1 MPSLSPI
8 ARKILNT
15 LRIHGMLTRA
25 QLSRLTEASL
35 TKVTDAT
42 RQLVHMGLVNE
53 CEGAS
58 SGGRRPTLLRIKSDL
73 CHTLGIDVGTQN
85 LRAVVVDTAG
95 RVAAHAHRREPLR
108 FNRTISMD
116 DVLSVAGDALER
128 ASISK
133 ELIKGIGIGITGIVD
148 ELNGTCLFMPNA
160 QQWRGFPVVRL
171 LREAW
176 MIPNVYITDSV
187 RGMALAE
194 MRYGLGR
201 GIDNFVLVNIGV
213 GLGAG
218 IVVNGKVVTGSRG
231 IAGEIGHIYVG
242 ESNGICCC
250 GNHGCLESIASG
262 WALSRQVAKAVG
274 KGVVTSIKSG
284 STPDGA
290 DLISDVID
298 AAKSGDKF
306 ALNMLDEA
314 ADYISIGI
322 SALINL
328 LSPQRIII
336 GGGLAEGA
344 GSLLLDPLIRKT
356 KARSLPWV
364 QSDIDIRLSE
374 LGQYSAARGAATM
387 AMDRVF
393 AEDWDSLFRP
403 N

>member
-1 MPSLSPI
+1 
-8 ARKILNT
+8 
-15 LRIHGMLTRA
+15 
-25 QLSRLTEASL
+25 
-35 TKVTDAT
+35 
-42 RQLVHMGLVNE
+42 
-53 CEGAS
+53 
-58 SGGRRPTLLRIKSDL
+58 
-73 CHTLGIDVGTQN
+73 
-85 LRAVVVDTAG
+85 
-95 RVAAHAHRREPLR
+95 
-108 FNRTISMD
+108 
-116 DVLSVAGDALER
+116 
-128 ASISK
+128 
-133 ELIKGIGIGITGIVD
+133 
-148 ELNGTCLFMPNA
+148 
-160 QQWRGFPVVRL
+160 
-171 LREAW
+171 

-262 WALSRQVAKAVG
+262 WALSRQVAKAVD
-274 KGVVTSIKSG
+274 KGVVTSINSG
-284 STPDGA
+284 STADGT

-364 QSDIDIRLSE
+364 QSDIDMRLSE
-374 LGQYSAARGAATM
+374 LGHYSAARGAATL